1 MNILAVENLSIN
13 FNGFAALYG
22 VNLHVRPGEIH
33 SLIGPNGAGKTTLIN
48 IISGMLSATG
58 GEINFAGR
66 QIGGLRPDKIAAMGI
81 GRTFQ
86 NIRLFKTLT
95 VIENV
100 MVGRHCRTK
109 AGFLQTFFRLPF
121 KTLEEERQIRSK
133 AEELLDFVGLSER
146 QKDQSGSLPYGSQ
159 RRLEIARALGT
170 EPSLILLDEPCAGMN
185 STETA
190 QLADLVLKIRDRGVT
205 VLLIEHD
212 MNLVMSISDFITVLN
227 FGVNIA
233 EGRPEEIRSSPE
245 VIEAYLGV

>member
-1 MNILAVENLSIN
+1 LNILAVKNLSKK
-13 FNGFAALYG
+13 FNGFIALHG
-22 VNLHVRPGEIH
+22 VNLRVRRGEVH

-48 IISGMLSATG
+48 IISGMLAATAG
-58 GEINFAGR
+58 QINFEGR
-66 QIGGLRPDKIAAMGI
+66 RIGGLRPDKIASMGI

-100 MVGRHCRTK
+100 MVGQHCRTK

-121 KTLEEERQIRSK
+121 RTLEEERQIRAK

-146 QKDQSGSLPYGSQ
+146 QKDHAGSLPYGSQ
-159 RRLEIARALGT
+159 RRLEIARALAT
-170 EPSLILLDEPCAGMN
+170 EPSMILLDEPGAGMN
-185 STETA
+185 SRETA

-205 VLLIEHD
+205 ILLIEHD
-212 MNLVMSISDFITVLN
+212 MNLVMSISNSITVLN

-233 EGRPEEIRSSPE
+233 EGGPDEIRSSPA

>member
-1 MNILAVENLSIN
+1 LSLLAVENLTKN
-13 FNGFAALYG
+13 FNGFTALDSVKLQVG
-22 VNLHVRPGEIH
+22 PGEIH
-33 SLIGPNGAGKTTLIN
+33 SLIGPNGAGKTTLVN
-48 IISGMLSATG
+48 IISGMLPATA
-58 GEINFAGR
+58 GEIKFKGR
-66 QIGGLRPDKIAAMGI
+66 QIRGLRPDKIASLGI

-109 AGFLQTFFRLPF
+109 VGFLQTFFRLPF
-121 KTLEEERQIRSK
+121 RTLGEERQIRSV

-170 EPSLILLDEPCAGMN
+170 EPSLLLLDEPCAGMN

-190 QLADLVLKIRDRGVT
+190 QLADLVLNIRDRGVT

-212 MNLVMSISDFITVLN
+212 MNLVMRISNCITVLN

-233 EGRPEEIRSSPE
+233 EGRPEEIRSSPT